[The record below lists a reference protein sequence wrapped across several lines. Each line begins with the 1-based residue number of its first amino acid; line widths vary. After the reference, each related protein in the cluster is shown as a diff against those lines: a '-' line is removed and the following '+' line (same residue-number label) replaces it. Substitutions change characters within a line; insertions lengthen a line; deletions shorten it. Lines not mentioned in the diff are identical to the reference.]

1 MEFDTDYTKWGND
14 KTLFTKFQKSIK
26 IVMSNG
32 SKISLGNKVGG
43 GWSDRETAAQMEGR
57 LPTFIDADDAV
68 GIEIGGHLFKFE

>member
-1 MEFDTDYTKWGND
+1 
-14 KTLFTKFQKSIK
+14 
-26 IVMSNG
+26 MSNG

-43 GWSDRETAAQMEGR
+43 GWSDRETAAEMDGR

>member
-1 MEFDTDYTKWGND
+1 MGSEMCIRDR
-14 KTLFTKFQKSIK
+14 FQKSIK

-43 GWSDRETAAQMEGR
+43 GWSDRETAAEMDGR